1 MKTDYIMLQQDTV
14 TAKDYPIT
22 IVWLK
27 LFMVIKK
34 HMNLHEYGTEV
45 AKNESERE

>member
-1 MKTDYIMLQQDTV
+1 
-14 TAKDYPIT
+14 
-22 IVWLK
+22 

-45 AKNESERE
+45 AKNESEREWKQKNLIDGKMNLVITKRMLQLI